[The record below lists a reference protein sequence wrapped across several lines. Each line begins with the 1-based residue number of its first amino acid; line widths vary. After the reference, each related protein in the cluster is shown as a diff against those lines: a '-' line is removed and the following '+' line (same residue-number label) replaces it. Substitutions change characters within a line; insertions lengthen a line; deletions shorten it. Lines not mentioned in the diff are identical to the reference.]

1 MGSHYNSSLALAYIR
16 TLLALAPHATRNS
29 ALVHTLMAQSGGGHA
44 HYTHQYTF
52 TGTTLSGSLPQANA
66 LSHLPTFTPTTSTA
80 TLGPNLLAAATQP
93 LPSIPTPHMLGSM
106 LQAETR
112 PLTAQGPFNP
122 TAALPAKVVKKILDL
137 EFVEMAEVSLDVEP
151 EQVPGRPPPPGRL
164 PVTDISQWL
173 ERYSRHW
180 HPGSP
185 GRHQSSLPIRPR
197 SSWRRGTMSQVAGW
211 PMIDSSVE
219 RHWPARI

>member
-1 MGSHYNSSLALAYIR
+1 
-16 TLLALAPHATRNS
+16 
-29 ALVHTLMAQSGGGHA
+29 MAQSGGGHD
-44 HYTHQYTF
+44 HYTHKYTF
-52 TGTTLSGSLPQANA
+52 TCTTLSGSLPQADT

-80 TLGPNLLAAATQP
+80 TLGLDLLAAATHP

-164 PVTDISQWL
+164 SVTDILQWL
-173 ERYSRHW
+173 EKYSATLASRFPGKAPELFAYQGRILDCGFCW
-180 HPGSP
+180 HTYT
-185 GRHQSSLPIRPR
+185 IAVNIVK
-197 SSWRRGTMSQVAGW
+197 GT
-211 PMIDSSVE
+211 
-219 RHWPARI
+219 